1 MLNKF
6 LGIGR
11 NTKDGEYRTTDNDLK
26 IYTNTLA
33 ITNNF
38 KNKEGNYD
46 SEFINYTAYRQTA
59 EYLSKYSSKGTMV
72 QIEGRV
78 HTRSYEKDNE
88 KKYVT
93 EIIVESASVLEK
105 KQEPTLEEIGVPEN
119 YKTDYDN
126 DNSAK
131 LTDEDVNKTFN
142 SDNSMELP
150 F

>member
-11 NTKDGEYRTTDNDLK
+11 NTKDGEYRTGDNDLK

-33 ITNNF
+33 MTNNF
-38 KNKEGNYD
+38 KNKDGNYD
-46 SEFINYTAYRQTA
+46 SEFINYVAYRSTA
-59 EYLSKYSSKGTMV
+59 KYLSKYSSKGAMV

-78 HTRSYEKDNE
+78 HTRSYEDKDKN
-88 KKYVT
+88 KKYIT

-105 KQEPTLEEIGVPEN
+105 KQEQTTLEQIGVPDN
-119 YKTDYDN
+119 YTTEYD
-126 DNSAK
+126 SEVHI
-131 LTDEDVNKTFN
+131 EDK
-142 SDNSMELP
+142 DLP